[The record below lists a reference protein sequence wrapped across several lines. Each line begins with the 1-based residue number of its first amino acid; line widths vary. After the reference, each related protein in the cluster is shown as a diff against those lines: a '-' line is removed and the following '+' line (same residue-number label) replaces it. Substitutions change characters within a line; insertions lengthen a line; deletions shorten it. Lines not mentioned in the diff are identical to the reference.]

1 MELVQKYKGASSHI
15 DELKCAA
22 LLHDTLEDTDTNYAE
37 IERHFGPLVAS
48 IVVELTSDPIAIKKM
63 GKNKYL
69 MEKMIK
75 MSRYAF
81 VLKLLDRLSNIMDN
95 PGEAY
100 VVKTLKMMKYLREHR
115 VDLTDRQERIITKIE
130 EECTLFIEGV

>member
-1 MELVQKYKGASSHI
+1 M
-15 DELKCAA
+15 
-22 LLHDTLEDTDTNYAE
+22 
-37 IERHFGPLVAS
+37 
-48 IVVELTSDPIAIKKM
+48 ELTSDPIAIKKM

-81 VLKLLDRLSNIMDN
+81 VIKLIDRLSNIMDE
-95 PGEAY
+95 PGESY
-100 VVKTLKMMKYLREHR
+100 VVKTLKMMAYLREHR

-130 EECTLFIEGV
+130 EECTLFIEGK